1 VAIKKRGGK
10 RQGGIMKLNQNR
22 FNQKRV
28 GKVYL
33 VGAGPGD
40 PGLLTLKARD
50 LIAEAD
56 CVIYDYLVNPKILKH
71 ARDGAELIYAG
82 KRGLERSQ
90 QLWTQAEINRLL
102 VAKANEHAVVV
113 RLKGGDPFIFGRGGE
128 EAEILV
134 EAGIEWEV
142 VPGVSAGSSVAA
154 YAGIPI
160 THRGVSSSVT
170 FVTGHEE
177 SSISKH
183 EKSKSAIRW
192 EHLANGADT
201 LVFFMGVARI
211 AEIADQLISNGRDAD
226 TPVAVIRWGTYGHQ
240 ETIISNLAGA
250 AAAVERGNLTSPA
263 LIVIGEVVRLRERL
277 QWFEEVR
284 LTNHSAP
291 NPFFEL
297 LAS

>member
-1 VAIKKRGGK
+1 
-10 RQGGIMKLNQNR
+10 MKLNQNR
-22 FNQKRV
+22 SV
-28 GKVYL
+28 KVYL

-56 CVIYDYLVNPKILKH
+56 CVIYDYLVNPKILEH
-71 ARDGAELIYAG
+71 APAGAELIYVG
-82 KRGLERSQ
+82 KRGIESSQ

-128 EAEILV
+128 EAEALV

-160 THRGVSSSVT
+160 THRGLSSSVT
-170 FVTGHEE
+170 FVTGHEDM
-177 SSISKH
+177 SKQR
-183 EKSKSAIRW
+183 SAIRW
-192 EHLANGADT
+192 DHLAKGADT
-201 LVFFMGVARI
+201 LVFFMGMSRV

-226 TPVAVIRWGTYGHQ
+226 TPVAVIRWGTYGRQ
-240 ETIISNLAGA
+240 ETVVSNLAGVT
-250 AAAVERGNLTSPA
+250 AAVKRRKLTSPA
-263 LIVIGEVVRLRERL
+263 LIVVGEVVRLRERL
-277 QWFEEVR
+277 QWFEEAGR
-284 LTNHSAP
+284 HAGMPLQANYGAP
-291 NPFFEL
+291 NPFFEA
-297 LAS
+297 LAG

>member
-1 VAIKKRGGK
+1 MKFNRNRSKR
-10 RQGGIMKLNQNR
+10 
-22 FNQKRV
+22 KRV

-50 LIAEAD
+50 LIAGAD

-71 ARDGAELIYAG
+71 ARAGAELIYVG

-102 VAKANEHAVVV
+102 VAKADEHAVVV

-128 EAEILV
+128 EAEALV

-177 SSISKH
+177 QSKAQ
-183 EKSKSAIRW
+183 SAIRW

-201 LVFFMGVARI
+201 LVFFMGIARI
-211 AEIADQLISNGRDAD
+211 AEIADRLISNGRDAD

-240 ETIISNLAGA
+240 ETVISNLAGV
-250 AAAVERGNLTSPA
+250 AAAVERANLASPA

-277 QWFEEVR
+277 QWFEELR
-284 LTNHSAP
+284 LANYGAP
-291 NPFFEL
+291 NPFFEA